1 MVAAD
6 TAIPEEAGEPFVDW
20 RAVIAGAVVASG
32 ISLTLLAFGAAI
44 GLSVASS
51 SPTWRQSSPWLWLL
65 SGLYLVFVALA
76 GFGFGG
82 FVAGRMRSPSLAP
95 DVPEAEFRDSMH
107 GVCAW
112 ALTVLIA
119 AIFALGGLAMG
130 SRILAPSSGTAG
142 AEASVAGETVV
153 ANELDNLFRTTRP
166 RADDDIAY
174 RRAEAARI
182 LLKSDTKEGVPP
194 DDRDYLAALAA
205 ERTGTSRE
213 DATNRVDFIIAQ
225 SKDAI
230 HKARVAAVLQAFLIA
245 AASFLGAAVAA
256 FAAVEGG
263 RYRERGTVPIW
274 TPPFRRRTT
283 TP

>member
-1 MVAAD
+1 MSAVGP
-6 TAIPEEAGEPFVDW
+6 AIPEEAGEPFIDW
-20 RAVIAGAVVASG
+20 RAVFGGAVVAGG

-82 FVAGRMRSPSLAP
+82 YIAGRMRSPSLAA

-107 GVCAW
+107 GICAW
-112 ALTVLIA
+112 ALAVLIA
-119 AIFALGGLAMG
+119 AVFALGGLAMG

-142 AEASVAGETVV
+142 PEASVTGEAVI
-153 ANELDNLFRTTRP
+153 ADELDNLFRTYRP
-166 RADDDIAY
+166 RAGDDLTY
-174 RRAEAARI
+174 RRGEAARI
-182 LLKSDTKEGVPP
+182 LLKSDTKQGVPSE
-194 DDRDYLAALAA
+194 DRDYLAGLTA
-205 ERTGTSRE
+205 ERAGMSSQ
-213 DATNRVDFIIAQ
+213 DATNRVDLIIAQ

-230 HKARVAAVLQAFLIA
+230 HKARIAAILQAFLIA
-245 AASFLGAAVAA
+245 AASFLGAAIAA

-263 RYRERGTVPIW
+263 RYRERGTVPLW
-274 TPPFRRRTT
+274 TPPFRRRAT